1 MIQPTPSHIMV
12 DTSTVFCYHGPEVLS
27 MANCV
32 GRVLTRLARKC
43 QIAVGNALQQYNLT
57 AAEEPFL
64 MAILNNEGFSQEEL
78 TAYVGVDKAATARA
92 VRSLEDKGLL
102 TRVQDPRDKR
112 QNRVYPT
119 EKAKEVGP
127 LVKKELS
134 RINLALT
141 QGLSREEDDRIY
153 ALLMRIDE
161 NFKP

>member
-1 MIQPTPSHIMV
+1 
-12 DTSTVFCYHGPEVLS
+12 

-64 MAILNNEGFSQEEL
+64 MAILNNEGFSQEAL

-119 EKAKEVGP
+119 KKAKEVGP

>member
-1 MIQPTPSHIMV
+1 MV
-12 DTSTVFCYHGPEVLS
+12 DLSTVFCYHVPEVLT

-64 MAILNNEGFSQEEL
+64 MSVLNNEGLTQEEL
-78 TAYVGVDKAATARA
+78 TAYVGVDKAAASRT
-92 VRSLEDKGLL
+92 VRSLEEKGFLV
-102 TRVQDPRDKR
+102 RVQDPKDKR

-119 EKAKEVGP
+119 DKAREVGP
-127 LVKKELS
+127 KVRKELYK
-134 RINLALT
+134 INLALT
-141 QGLSREEDDRIY
+141 EALTQEEDDQVYHLLVRIE
-153 ALLMRIDE
+153 E

>member
-1 MIQPTPSHIMV
+1 
-12 DTSTVFCYHGPEVLS
+12 

-64 MAILNNEGFSQEEL
+64 MSVLNNEGLTQEEL
-78 TAYVGVDKAATARA
+78 TAYVGVDKAAASRT
-92 VRSLEDKGLL
+92 VRSLEEKGFLV
-102 TRVQDPRDKR
+102 RVQDPKDKR

-119 EKAKEVGP
+119 DKAREVGP
-127 LVKKELS
+127 KVRKELYK
-134 RINLALT
+134 INLALT
-141 QGLSREEDDRIY
+141 EDLTQEEDDQVYHLLVRIE
-153 ALLMRIDE
+153 E

>member
-1 MIQPTPSHIMV
+1 
-12 DTSTVFCYHGPEVLS
+12 

-119 EKAKEVGP
+119 KKAKEVGP